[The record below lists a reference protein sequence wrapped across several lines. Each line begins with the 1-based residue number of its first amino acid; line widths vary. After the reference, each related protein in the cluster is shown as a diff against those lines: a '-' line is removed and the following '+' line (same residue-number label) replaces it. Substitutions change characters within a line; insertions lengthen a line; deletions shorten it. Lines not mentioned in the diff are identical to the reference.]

1 MIEMAKFPQSFI
13 DDLRERA
20 DIVRIISDYVPLK
33 KRGANWMA
41 CCPFHQ
47 EKTPSFSV
55 SPAKNIFYCFG
66 CGKGGSVFHFIMEI
80 ERVSFPEAVRI
91 VAEKTGV
98 PLPAME
104 DGRRDQERRHER
116 ERLLALNALALEW
129 WEDQL
134 QRTPEAL
141 RYLAHRGITEA
152 TRRAFRLGFAPDRWD
167 GLVAHLKSRGATS
180 EELERSGLAVKRE
193 TGGIYDRFRGRLIFP
208 VLDLRGQPVAF
219 GGRAIAPD
227 VEPKY
232 LNSPETP
239 LYIKGRHLFGLNLT
253 REAIRQRG
261 FAILVE
267 GYLDLIALYQAG
279 VQNAAASLGTALT
292 SEQAKLLGRFARKC
306 VINYDGD
313 RAGREAARRAI
324 EILLAEGFEVKVLLL
339 PDNADPDEF
348 IKSFGVEEYNR
359 RRGAALSHLQFVLEE
374 ATRGRDLNRAED
386 KAAAVEETLASLR
399 TVRNSLLRREY
410 FDQAM
415 DGLRVE
421 DTLRKELWR
430 AMSSGARLEREAV
443 RRQLE
448 SARRPPAT
456 LAERRLIELLLGDE
470 EVRKAVL
477 PRIEPEDYQGLPT
490 AGVLRALCALF
501 EQGLPIDAL
510 TLADRTAD
518 DEVAAEI
525 VPLAAMGAG
534 ERAPDEAADAL
545 IAEAEGCLIALRR
558 MNLERRIKDLKGEIA
573 RAERAGRHEDVS
585 RLTEEYV
592 ALQRRLN
599 RLCVAAARDFAE

>member
-1 MIEMAKFPQSFI
+1 MAKFPQSFI

-20 DIVRIISDYVPLK
+20 DIVRLISDYVPLK

-98 PLPAME
+98 ALPTME
-104 DGRRDQERRHER
+104 DGRRDQEKRHER
-116 ERLLALNALALEW
+116 ERLLALNASALEW
-129 WEDQL
+129 WEAQL
-134 QRTPEAL
+134 ESNAEAL
-141 RYLAHRGITEA
+141 RYLAHRGITDS

-167 GLVAHLKSRGATS
+167 GLVAYLKNRGATV
-180 EELERSGLAVKRE
+180 EELERSGLAVKRD

-239 LYIKGRHLFGLNLT
+239 LYVKGRHLFGLHLA

-267 GYLDLIALYQAG
+267 GYLDLITLYQAG
-279 VQNAAASLGTALT
+279 VPNVVASLGTALT
-292 SEQAKLLGRFARKC
+292 GEQAKLLGRFARKC

-313 RAGREAARRAI
+313 RAGREAARRAS

-348 IKSFGVEEYNR
+348 IKRFGVEEYNR

-374 ATRGRDLNRAED
+374 ATRGRDLNRPED
-386 KAAAVEETLASLR
+386 KAAAVEDVLASLR
-399 TVRNSLLRREY
+399 AVRNSLLRREY

-421 DTLRKELWR
+421 GALRKELWN
-430 AMSSGARLEREAV
+430 AASGGTRLEREAV
-443 RRQLE
+443 RQQLE
-448 SARRPPAT
+448 RANRPSVT
-456 LAERRLIELLLGDE
+456 LAERRLLELLLADE
-470 EVRKAVL
+470 EVRRAVL
-477 PRIEPEDYQGLPT
+477 PQIEPEDYQGLPT
-490 AGVLRALCALF
+490 AGVLRALGALF
-501 EQGLPIDAL
+501 AQGLPIDASA
-510 TLADRTAD
+510 LADQTAG

-525 VPLAAMGAG
+525 VPLAAMSTTG
-534 ERAPDEAADAL
+534 RAPDEAADAL
-545 IAEAEGCLIALRR
+545 IAEAEGCLVALRR
-558 MNLERRIKDLKGEIA
+558 MSLERRIKELKGEIA
-573 RAERAGRHEDVS
+573 RAERAGKHAES
-585 RLTEEYV
+585 LRLTEEYV
-592 ALQRRLN
+592 TLQRRLN
-599 RLCVAAARDFAE
+599 QLCVAAARDFAGS